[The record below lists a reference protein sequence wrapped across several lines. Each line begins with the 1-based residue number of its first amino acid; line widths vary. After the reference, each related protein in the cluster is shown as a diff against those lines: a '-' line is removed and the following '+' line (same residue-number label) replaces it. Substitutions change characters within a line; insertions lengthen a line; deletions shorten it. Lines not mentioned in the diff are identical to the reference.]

1 MSKSILKDI
10 TPGPWDLEIVETI
23 EQNRADV
30 VAAIHLPDMVEAL
43 KIIADPWQFKS
54 SLLFNDDA
62 SVIFELATTARKVLQ
77 KMQDEYS
84 KNSPDK

>member
-23 EQNRADV
+23 EQNKADV

-43 KIIADPWQFKS
+43 KTIADPWQVKN
-54 SLLFNDDA
+54 SLLFKDDA
-62 SVIFELATTARKVLQ
+62 SVIFELATTARKVLE
-77 KMQDEYS
+77 KMQNEYS
-84 KNSPDK
+84 QNSPD